1 MGYVAAVAPRTAF
14 LIGASGAG
22 KSTLARQLARRC
34 PAVCCLHFDEIIGEL
49 GLWADG
55 EAEAWQRGATLEWCR
70 RIARLPAAHVLLDGQ
85 TRHAFAAEGCAA
97 ASIEQWQMV
106 LIHCGPEARAARLQ
120 ARGEPELNQPQMLA
134 WADWLL
140 RDAQGHN
147 MPILDT
153 TELSIESASEQLEE
167 LLGLTRAR

>member
-1 MGYVAAVAPRTAF
+1 M
-14 LIGASGAG
+14 GASGAG
-22 KSTLARQLARRC
+22 KSALARQLASARPDSC
-34 PAVCCLHFDEIIGEL
+34 VLHFDEIIGEL
-49 GLWADG
+49 GLWSEG
-55 EAEAWQRGATLEWCR
+55 EAEAWQRRATLEWCR

-106 LIHCGPEARAARLQ
+106 LIHCGAEERAARLRG
-120 ARGEPELNQPQMLA
+120 RGEPELIQPEMQA

-140 RDAQGHN
+140 RDAQARG

-153 TELSIESASEQLEE
+153 TELSLARARQRLQE
-167 LLGLTRAR
+167 LLGLQQPC